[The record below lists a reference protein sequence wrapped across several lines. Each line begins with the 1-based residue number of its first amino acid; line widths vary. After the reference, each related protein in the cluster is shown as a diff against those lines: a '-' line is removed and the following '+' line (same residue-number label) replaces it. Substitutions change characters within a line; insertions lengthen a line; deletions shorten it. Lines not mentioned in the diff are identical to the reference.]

1 MAQVRRGTGPLDR
14 SGETWNLIYRFM
26 QHWLLALCCGVLFA
40 GAGLLYA
47 WRYQPLYHAEAQVRV
62 GDSLRD
68 VPGQKD
74 DPSELVDMP
83 DTLASGFRARVI
95 VDPKLKGMVEEL
107 AKHEKLAHLPALQTE
122 KGREDLIENIK
133 KNVLVEAV
141 TRRIFKIIYEANDAD
156 LVQIVVQRLAE
167 LGVADV
173 AEERGK
179 TSSEKREFLSRQ
191 AEVARQQMI
200 NHEAEVVRFLRDHPK
215 LMINLSA
222 KDKSKLGLNL
232 QDRLLASGRSGSGGP
247 AIAPLKELEVQGASP
262 QVRALLGQRAELEA
276 KVAMVEQRLKFD
288 AMQVKNQELDK
299 LQQQLMDLK
308 AQGYTR
314 EYPEYQRITAEIER
328 IHRDIREHGQ
338 QRDGKLAQDMRTVN
352 EAKAQIAA
360 IDRELAILKQKA
372 RGEDKPIKPDEM
384 VLSAEAQYARLVR
397 DMEASR
403 TAYDKLHER
412 ELDAQVNEE
421 LSKVKGNLAA
431 RIEDPAKRPM
441 RPRGVSRK
449 MMMGLCVLLGL
460 LLGAAMGLVRAFTDP
475 LIYTVY
481 DLARASRLPV
491 LGRVPARDGALGGLS
506 DVSNDL
512 PETPARAGLNGRS
525 GANAAVTKALPEMK
539 VPQVDGAAAA
549 AGEGAVGALPAA
561 MARDAKRSGEYMVVY
576 SAARTG
582 QFPQVAA
589 GGGEAGAVAAGGS
602 DVAVWADKGLAVS
615 ARTRSGI
622 FASPQSAA
630 FRLAGMGHNVQ
641 KGKLEEHRH
650 LFLLSAPDGAR
661 AEQYRL
667 LRCRLQEMTDPKVI
681 VVTSAVRGEGKTM
694 AAANLALAYA
704 EGGAHSV
711 VMVDAN
717 LSSPELTE
725 VLGAQPRAEA
735 LTEGDLTGGGL
746 DIWQFEPNL
755 FLVPAPGPRTK
766 RSAVLS
772 SPAFAMLIADLR
784 QVFEYVIIDAPAAS
798 AADAKIVL
806 RTADTGLFL
815 TRARSTTAQSVRVA
829 LDRLGRGVM
838 SGVVLNEFSRS

>member
-107 AKHEKLAHLPALQTE
+107 AKHEKLSHVRVLQTE
-122 KGREDLIENIK
+122 KGREDLIEHIK

-141 TRRIFKIIYEANDAD
+141 TRRVFKVIYEANDAD

-179 TSSEKREFLSRQ
+179 TSTEKREFLSRQ

-215 LMINLSA
+215 LMVSLSA

-232 QDRLLASGRSGSGGP
+232 QDRLLTSGRAGSGGP
-247 AIAPLKELEVQGASP
+247 AIAPLKELEAQGASP

-276 KVAMVEQRLKFD
+276 KVALVEQRLKFD
-288 AMQVKNQELDK
+288 SMQVKNQELDK

-328 IHRDIREHGQ
+328 IHRDIRDHGQ
-338 QRDGKLAQDMRTVN
+338 QRDSRLAQDMRTVN

-372 RGEDKPIKPDEM
+372 RGEDKPVKPDEM
-384 VLSAEAQYARLVR
+384 VLSAEAQYSRLVR

-431 RIEDPAKRPM
+431 RVEDPAKRPL

-460 LLGAAMGLVRAFTDP
+460 LLGAAMGLVRALTDP

-491 LGRVPARDGALGGLS
+491 LGRVPARDGAFGGLS
-506 DVSNDL
+506 DVSSDL
-512 PETPARAGLNGRS
+512 PDSPARAGLNGRS
-525 GANAAVTKALPEMK
+525 GGTKALPEMK
-539 VPQVDGAAAA
+539 LPQGEGAAVA
-549 AGEGAVGALPAA
+549 AGEGAAGALPAA
-561 MARDAKRSGEYMVVY
+561 RDTKRSGEYMVVY

-589 GGGEAGAVAAGGS
+589 AGGEAGAVSAAAS
-602 DVAVWADKGLAVS
+602 DVAVWADKDRGLSVA

-641 KGKLEEHRH
+641 KGKLEEHAH

-735 LTEGDLTGGGL
+735 LTESDLTGGGL

-806 RTADTGLFL
+806 RTADTGLFF
-815 TRARSTTAQSVRVA
+815 TRARSTTAQAVRVA